1 MYSSPSVQSLIGE
14 HFIPVR
20 VHVKQ
25 KDEFA
30 RLGAKY
36 SAQWTPTTL
45 LIDGDGTE
53 RHRMEGFLPLEDFA
67 SQLLLG
73 RAHAARAVSSFAEA
87 EERYHEVIERY
98 PLTDAA
104 AEAQYWA
111 GVSRYKATGDFHAL
125 IETANAFDGR
135 YQDSTWAKKA
145 SVWKQKEEAS

>member
-1 MYSSPSVQSLIGE
+1 MYPSPSIVSLIGE

-25 KDEFA
+25 KEEFA

-36 SAQWTPTTL
+36 NAQWTPAAL

-53 RHRMEGFLPLEDFA
+53 RHRLEGFLPLEDFA
-67 SQLLLG
+67 GQLLLG
-73 RAHAARAVSSFAEA
+73 RAHAARAANDFAGA
-87 EERYHEVIERY
+87 EGRYRDVIERY

-111 GVSRYKATGDFHAL
+111 GVSRYKATNDHHAL
-125 IETANAFDGR
+125 IETANAFDVR
-135 YQDSTWAKKA
+135 YQDSSWAKKA
-145 SVWKQKEEAS
+145 SVWKQREKAS

>member
-1 MYSSPSVQSLIGE
+1 MVGLTGE

-30 RLGAKY
+30 RIGGMYNAH
-36 SAQWTPTTL
+36 WTPATL
-45 LIDGDGTE
+45 LIDGEGKE
-53 RHRMEGFLPLEDFA
+53 RHRIEGFLPLEDFA

-73 RAHAARAVSSFAEA
+73 RAHAARAVSDFAEA
-87 EERYHEVIERY
+87 EQRYRETIERY
-98 PLTDAA
+98 PLTEAA

-111 GVSRYKATGDFHAL
+111 GVARFKATNDSRAL
-125 IETANAFDGR
+125 IDTARAFDER
-135 YQDSTWAKKA
+135 YQESPWAKKA